1 MNDDPNTTI
10 RITLAAIALGLALAF
25 AGALVSV
32 AGDYYR
38 LDVPVLLAGVLPY
51 AVLGMLAGLM
61 AGRALGAVA
70 AGVFFIHLA
79 AVLMTDPGT
88 GARAAVPLLLVL
100 VPLVL
105 LPGVIQSIRAGA
117 SPSAGGES

>member
-1 MNDDPNTTI
+1 MKDDPNMTI
-10 RITLAAIALGLALAF
+10 RITIAAIALGLALAF

-38 LDVPVLLAGVLPY
+38 LDVPALLAGVLPY
-51 AVLGMLAGLM
+51 AVLGMLAGLI
-61 AGRALGAVA
+61 AGRFLDAVA
-70 AGVFFIHLA
+70 VGVFIIHLA
-79 AVLMTDPGT
+79 AVLMTDPGS

-100 VPLVL
+100 VPLIL

>member
-1 MNDDPNTTI
+1 MKDDPNMTI
-10 RITLAAIALGLALAF
+10 RITIAAIALGLALAF

-51 AVLGMLAGLM
+51 AVLGMLAGLI
-61 AGRALGAVA
+61 AGRFLDAVA
-70 AGVFFIHLA
+70 VGVFIIHLA
-79 AVLMTDPGT
+79 AVLMTDPGS
-88 GARAAVPLLLVL
+88 GARAAVPLLLAL
-100 VPLVL
+100 VPLIL
-105 LPGVIQSIRAGA
+105 LPCVIQSIRAGA